1 MVVPRSRNRLLFCN
15 GGRFVA
21 RVKVFE
27 YEELPP
33 EMRTLAD
40 TYKAKDGS
48 WDHIRA
54 LAHRPEMYEAY
65 YKFLYPL
72 HTAGVVEVPL

>member
-1 MVVPRSRNRLLFCN
+1 M
-15 GGRFVA
+15 A

-27 YEELPP
+27 YEELPA
-33 EMRTLAD
+33 EMQQLAD
-40 TYKAKDGS
+40 TYKAKGGS

-54 LAHRPEMYEAY
+54 LAHRPEMYAAY

-72 HTAGVVEVPL
+72 HTGGVIEVSLKELARHKIAELNQCGF